1 MPVQHHREQG
11 LTCILK
17 LKVMSSPRSAFYF
30 FRSSPVFLNAG
41 NTHVFV
47 AFKAKSRMSSNISFV
62 IYLVNLQCYYSLWLC
77 LHGKKETIDYKEE
90 LAKRSQFLA
99 VQIILNSKGKF
110 ITFKK

>member
-1 MPVQHHREQG
+1 MHFIFLE
-11 LTCILK
+11 
-17 LKVMSSPRSAFYF
+17 AF
-30 FRSSPVFLNAG
+30 FLNAG

-47 AFKAKSRMSSNISFV
+47 AFKAKSRMSSNISSV

-110 ITFKK
+110 IKFKK